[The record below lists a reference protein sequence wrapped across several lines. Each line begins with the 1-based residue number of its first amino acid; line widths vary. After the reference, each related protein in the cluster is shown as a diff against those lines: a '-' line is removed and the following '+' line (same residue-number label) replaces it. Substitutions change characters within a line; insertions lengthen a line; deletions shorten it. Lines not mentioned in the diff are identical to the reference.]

1 MVAQTQNLFKMN
13 YLIKTKEG
21 KYIVMSN
28 VSKDWTAYIGKHT
41 YISTG
46 KTFFRVIQ
54 EIEIR

>member
-1 MVAQTQNLFKMN
+1 MN
-13 YLIKTKEG
+13 YLVQTKEG

-28 VSKDWTAYIGKHT
+28 VSKDWTTYIGKST

-46 KTFFRVIQ
+46 EEFFRVIQ

>member
-1 MVAQTQNLFKMN
+1 MS
-13 YLIKTKEG
+13 YLVQTKEG

-28 VSKDWTAYIGKHT
+28 VTKDWTKYIGTST

-46 KTFFRVIQ
+46 KEFFRVIQ

>member
-1 MVAQTQNLFKMN
+1 MN
-13 YLIKTKEG
+13 YLVQTKEG
-21 KYIVMSN
+21 KYIVMSK
-28 VSKDWTAYIGKHT
+28 VSKDWTQYIGKDI